1 MTECIAALDVGTTMV
16 KTCLFSREL
25 VQLECASCEY
35 PLRFSG
41 KDRVEA
47 EASVYLDAIRRGF
60 REVLSRGDYRVTAL
74 GFTTQGETLTAV
86 DENGI
91 ALMPFIVWLDSR
103 ADVQAEKLKKLL
115 PEKEFYETT
124 GLPAIDGALPLAKLV
139 YIKEE
144 MPEVFRKAYRFLLLE
159 DYLIFRFTG
168 NCMCEKALATSSG
181 WFSLKTDSYWKKAL
195 DAAGIPEDKLPRL
208 VEPGTKAGALQ
219 TEMAAMLGLP
229 AGIPVVAGAMDQ
241 TSAALASGCNGEG
254 VITETTGTA
263 LVMAAC
269 TNSPATERGHRLTVY
284 RHALKGKFL
293 CLGIGPAGGRSL
305 TWLRD
310 LMSGEESYEGLNRLA
325 GSVLPGADG
334 VLFMP
339 FLSGIVDPDA
349 CPDASGCFFG
359 LRLGTTQAH
368 LVRSVME
375 GVGNLLRDF
384 MELFSERACPVKCV
398 YSLGG
403 GARSRLWTK
412 IKADMCGV
420 PFITADTPE
429 MASRGAALLAAWGT
443 GIIKEGT
450 IPPMK
455 NTETFE
461 PDPDHAK
468 IYEKTR
474 SRYLKLYQALL
485 PVYEGESENE

>member
-16 KTCLFSREL
+16 KVCLFSREL
-25 VQLECASCEY
+25 LLLECASYEY
-35 PLRFSG
+35 PLHFYG

-47 EASVYLDAIRRGF
+47 EASVYLDAIARSF
-60 REVLSRGDYRVTAL
+60 REVLSRGDYRVITL

-86 DENGI
+86 DENGA

-103 ADVQAEKLKKLL
+103 AAAQAEKLRNLL
-115 PEKEFYETT
+115 PEKVFYETT
-124 GLPAIDGALPLAKLV
+124 GLPGIDGALPLAKLV

-144 MPEVFRKAYRFLLLE
+144 MPEVFRKAFRFLLLE
-159 DYLIFRFTG
+159 DYLIFCFTG
-168 NCMCEKALATSSG
+168 NYVCEKALATSAG
-181 WFSLKTDSYWKKAL
+181 WFSLKEDSYWKKAL
-195 DAAGIPEDKLPRL
+195 DAAGILEDKLPPL
-208 VEPGTKAGALQ
+208 VEPGTEAGFLQ
-219 TEMAAMLGLP
+219 AEMAKMLGLP

-241 TSAALASGCNGEG
+241 ISAALAAGCDGEG
-254 VITETTGTA
+254 VVTETTGTA

-269 TNSPATERGHRLTVY
+269 TDVPVMEQAHRLTVY
-284 RHALKGKFL
+284 RHALKGKFI

-310 LMSGEESYEGLNRLA
+310 LMNGEENYDGLNQMA
-325 GSVLPGADG
+325 CSVPPGAEG

-349 CPDASGCFFG
+349 CPGASGCFFG
-359 LRLGTTQAH
+359 MRLGTTRAH

-375 GVGNLLRDF
+375 GIGNLLRDF
-384 MELFSERACPVKCV
+384 MELFIARGCPVQCV

-403 GARSRLWTK
+403 GARSSLWTQ
-412 IKADMCGV
+412 IKSDLCGV

-443 GIIKEGT
+443 GIIRKGT

-455 NTETFE
+455 NMETFL

-468 IYEKTR
+468 IYEKVY
-474 SRYLKLYQALL
+474 SRYRKLYQALL